1 MQIVNS
7 SSCVTEVNSPVRDL
21 LTGFERQNNSLST
34 LEGQGRDITEEKD
47 LSEET
52 SRDCMRTGDCR
63 VQHQLLGQYHANQCF
78 SEAGGRH

>member
-1 MQIVNS
+1 MQIDNS

-52 SRDCMRTGDCR
+52 SRERLHEDRGLQGAASATRAVSC
-63 VQHQLLGQYHANQCF
+63 
-78 SEAGGRH
+78 